1 MASITYHKA
10 INIMAI
16 IQKLYHKKKRK
27 EKNIPHYL
35 RSWAPLMFFT
45 FSKETIR
52 YKVPKAKDCHRQ
64 RCTLDVDNA
73 VIGTI
78 STTANSAILEVK
90 HYREIGATSGERWE
104 EGKLPPRKQLTRSLE
119 ILWPAKPFIQV
130 FPRHCLNARSAA
142 AFPRGLTLHCL
153 PAWQRFTPGS
163 MWLERKIKIPS
174 VCCTALLHLLHT
186 PTHTPKI

>member
-1 MASITYHKA
+1 
-10 INIMAI
+10 MAI
-16 IQKLYHKKKRK
+16 IQKLYHKKRRK

-52 YKVPKAKDCHRQ
+52 YKVPKAKVCHRQ

-90 HYREIGATSGERWE
+90 HYRDWSYQWRAVRGRKVTSSQTDNKILRDPVASKAVHPGIPATLPERSVSSCVPKGPDSSLPSSLAEIYTRQYVT
-104 EGKLPPRKQLTRSLE
+104 GKKD
-119 ILWPAKPFIQV
+119 
-130 FPRHCLNARSAA
+130 
-142 AFPRGLTLHCL
+142 
-153 PAWQRFTPGS
+153 
-163 MWLERKIKIPS
+163 
-174 VCCTALLHLLHT
+174 
-186 PTHTPKI
+186 